1 MSDSAV
7 KTAIAE
13 MYALMGKY
21 ADFGASDTEP
31 RGEFAQLLADHLD
44 GVDAR
49 VPDTASAWQL
59 FSDMDGADAAAQ
71 ALHDKAVDVL
81 RIANGDHRSFVE
93 AMRYYF

>member
-1 MSDSAV
+1 MSDNQV

-13 MYALMGKY
+13 MYELMGQY

-44 GVDAR
+44 GVEVR
-49 VPDTASAWQL
+49 VPATASEWQL
-59 FSDMDGADAAAQ
+59 FSDMEGSDAVAQ
-71 ALHDKAVDVL
+71 ALNAKAHDVV
-81 RIANGDHRSFVE
+81 RIANSDHRSFVE